1 MQADNL
7 KSVEAR
13 RMKWAV
19 IVLAGSIAGCTI
31 QQDKAFVQDQ
41 ITGWIVECGPQPIS
55 ITYCID
61 FYKERG
67 YVEVSAP

>member
-1 MQADNL
+1 MISNWS
-7 KSVEAR
+7 KYV

-19 IVLAGSIAGCTI
+19 IVLAGILAGCEN
-31 QQDKAFVQDQ
+31 QPDSAFMQDQ
-41 ITGWIVECGPQPIS
+41 ITGWIVECGPEPIS

-67 YVEVSAP
+67 YAEVSAP